1 MILAMQKK
9 QQGQESMMSIEQKKQ
24 EAETLF
30 GQLPMPKER
39 EEAWRHTSVE
49 RLPLEK
55 FLGFSEPAILL
66 STVPEEVAEK
76 GVVFCDMRAAL
87 RKYQDKIAS
96 HYLHN
101 IRLSDKLIA
110 LAAAK
115 WQNGVFLY
123 VPKDV
128 HVEQPLTATIR
139 CSGNAALFTLIV
151 MEKGASA
158 QYLEEH
164 AYEASQ
170 EAMSSSL
177 TQVDVGENA
186 QLDFH
191 YLCVATPTH
200 RSFSALVAHAQR
212 NAKVNWF
219 WGGFGGKLN
228 RVRMDTFLE
237 GNGASTE
244 NNGVFIGKGKE
255 HLDATTNVFHFG
267 ENTTNN
273 MTVNGIMK
281 DSSSAIYRG
290 LIKIG
295 KNARGTNS
303 YLSNHILKLSDKAIA
318 NSIPALEIDNN
329 DVKAS
334 HGATVGQVDEEQL
347 FYLRSRGLSNAQAED
362 LIVDGF
368 FAPIVKKIP
377 SAEMQERFMATI
389 ERSR

>member
-1 MILAMQKK
+1 
-9 QQGQESMMSIEQKKQ
+9 MSIEQKKQ
-24 EAETLF
+24 EAELLF
-30 GQLPMPKER
+30 EQLPMPRER

-49 RLPLEK
+49 RLPIEK
-55 FLGFSEPAILL
+55 FLTFSEPAIVL
-66 STVPEEVAEK
+66 SNVPEEAVEK
-76 GVVFCDMRAAL
+76 GVIFCDMRTVL
-87 RKYQDKIAS
+87 RRHQDKIAT
-96 HYLHN
+96 HYLQN
-101 IRLSDKLIA
+101 IKLSDKLIA
-110 LAAAK
+110 LAASK

-123 VPKDV
+123 VPKNV
-128 HVEQPLTATIR
+128 QVEQPLTATIR
-139 CSGNAALFTLIV
+139 CPGNAALFNLII
-151 MEKGASA
+151 MEKSSSA

-170 EAMSSSL
+170 ESMSSSL
-177 TQVDVGENA
+177 TQADVGENT
-186 QLDFH
+186 QLDVH
-191 YLCVATPTH
+191 YLCTATPTH
-200 RSFSALVAHAQR
+200 RSFSNLVAHAQR
-212 NAKVNWF
+212 NAKVNWH
-219 WGGFGGKLN
+219 WAGFGGKLN

-237 GNGASTE
+237 GDGASTE

-255 HLDATTNVFHFG
+255 HLDATTNVFHLG

-273 MTVNGIMK
+273 MLVNGIMK
-281 DSSSAIYRG
+281 DASSAIYRG

-329 DVKAS
+329 EVKAS

-347 FYLRSRGLSNAQAED
+347 FYLRSRGLSREDAEN

-377 SAEMQERFMATI
+377 SVEMQEKFMATI